1 MKNHVYVAACDK
13 NGGIYHYTQNPDGSL
28 EFIDVYPID
37 RATYLVIAEKKMYVT
52 VRAPWGDGSDS
63 GVISLD
69 IDENGSLSNP
79 SEISSTEGLVA
90 CHLCIDEADG
100 SVFCANYVS
109 GSVKKIGGKL
119 SVHEGSG
126 PNLPRQ
132 DKAHT
137 HYVCLSPDK
146 KYVFAVDL
154 GIDSIIVYDKELNC
168 QSVAKVPSGHGCRH
182 LIFAPDGKTVFCA
195 NELASSLSAFSYES
209 GKLTLIDT
217 VSGLPEG
224 FAGTTKAS
232 AIRYCDGKIYMS
244 HRGYD
249 TIACF
254 SFDGEKLTLESNS
267 WVGGEFPRDFDFI
280 GGYVYSTNELTNNV
294 TVLKK
299 NADGSLSLL
308 PFMYATAS
316 DPLCVVS
323 ASL

>member
-1 MKNHVYVAACDK
+1 MKNHIYVAACDR

-28 EFIDVYPID
+28 DFIDIYPLD
-37 RATYLVIAEKKMYVT
+37 RPTYLAISQGKMYVT
-52 VRAPWGDGSDS
+52 LRAPWGDGSDS

-69 IDENGSLSNP
+69 IGEDGTLSNP
-79 SEISSTEGLVA
+79 SEVSSTEGLVA
-90 CHLCIDEADG
+90 CHLCIDEENDA
-100 SVFCANYVS
+100 VFCANYVS
-109 GSVKKIGGKL
+109 GSVKKIGCKL
-119 SVHEGSG
+119 SIHEGSG

-146 KYVFAVDL
+146 KYIFAVDL

-168 QSVAKVPSGHGCRH
+168 QSVAQVPAGHGCRH
-182 LIFAPDGKTVFCA
+182 LIFSPDGKTVFCA
-195 NELASSLSAFSYES
+195 NELASSLSAFSYEN

-232 AIRYCDGKIYMS
+232 AIRYHDGKIYMS

-254 SFDGEKLTLESNS
+254 SFDGQKLILESNS
-267 WVGGEFPRDFDFI
+267 WVGGESPRDFDFI
-280 GGYVYSTNELTNNV
+280 DGYVYSTNELTNNV
-294 TVLKK
+294 TVMKK
-299 NADGSLSLL
+299 NADGSLAPL

-316 DPLCVVS
+316 DPLCVV
-323 ASL
+323 ATKL

>member
-1 MKNHVYVAACDK
+1 MKNHIYVAACDR
-13 NGGIYHYTQNPDGSL
+13 NGGIYHYTQNADGSL
-28 EFIDVYPID
+28 EFIDVFPLD
-37 RATYLVIAEKKMYVT
+37 RPTYLAISDKKMYVT
-52 VRAPWGDGSDS
+52 LRAPWGDGSDS
-63 GVISLD
+63 CVISLD
-69 IDENGSLSNP
+69 INDNGSLSNP

-100 SVFCANYVS
+100 AIFCANYVS

-126 PNLPRQ
+126 PNLSRQ

-137 HYVCLSPDK
+137 HYVCLSPDQ

-154 GIDSIIVYDKELNC
+154 GIDSIIVYDKELNFK
-168 QSVAKVPSGHGCRH
+168 SSAKVPAGHGCRH
-182 LIFAPDGKTVFCA
+182 LIFSEDKKTVFCA
-195 NELASSLSAFSYES
+195 NELESSLSAFSYDD
-209 GKLTLIDT
+209 GKLALLDT
-217 VSGLPEG
+217 VSGLPQG

-254 SFDGEKLTLESNS
+254 SFDGQKLTLESNS

-280 GGYVYSTNELTNNV
+280 GGYVYCTNEHTNNV
-294 TVLKK
+294 TVLKR
-299 NADGSLSLL
+299 NGDGSLSLL
-308 PFMYATAS
+308 PFMYATAP

-323 ASL
+323 AEL